1 MNINP
6 QLLPDNIIM
15 ASDAKEQTEKI
26 SIIYAS
32 DAVKDIMVNLFF
44 GIRESM
50 SKCKY
55 YHDHDFKHISNTQ
68 LQHVKKVLVFCG
80 YTVSR
85 PPGAFPETSL
95 RILWIDPTK

>member
-26 SIIYAS
+26 NIIT
-32 DAVKDIMVNLFF
+32 VKDVMVNLFF
-44 GIRESM
+44 GIRQSM
-50 SKCKY
+50 SKGNY
-55 YHDHDFKHISNTQ
+55 YHDHDFKHLSNTQ

-95 RILWIDPTK
+95 RILWINPTK